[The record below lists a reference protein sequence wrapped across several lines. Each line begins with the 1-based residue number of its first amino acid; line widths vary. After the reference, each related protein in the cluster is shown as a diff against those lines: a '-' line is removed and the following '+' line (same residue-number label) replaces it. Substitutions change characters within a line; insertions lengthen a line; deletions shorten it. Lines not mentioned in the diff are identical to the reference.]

1 MGNSL
6 NDVCDRL
13 QEKLGLLDEAVKELK
28 EALINAQESLGMSI
42 AEIERAIEQISRLG
56 AECLMEQVIERSLEY
71 ELKKISLE
79 DYKICSEPAERDPYP
94 PYRERLHPRKHWQ
107 RKPYW
112 LRTRSNP
119 KKKAIIKPESLNANE
134 VNLLQKR
141 IFNRIKNKKLWV
153 IFQSKKTF

>member
-42 AEIERAIEQISRLG
+42 AEFERAIEQISRLG
-56 AECLMEQVIERSLEY
+56 AECLMAQVIERSLEY

-79 DYKICSEPAERDPYP
+79 DYEICSEPAERNPYP
-94 PYRERLHPRKHWQ
+94 PYRDCLLYTSPSPRD
-107 RKPYW
+107 
-112 LRTRSNP
+112 
-119 KKKAIIKPESLNANE
+119 
-134 VNLLQKR
+134 
-141 IFNRIKNKKLWV
+141 
-153 IFQSKKTF
+153 

>member
-42 AEIERAIEQISRLG
+42 AEFERAIEQISRLG
-56 AECLMEQVIERSLEY
+56 AECLMAQVIERSLEY

-79 DYKICSEPAERDPYP
+79 DYEICSEPAERNPYT

-112 LRTRSNP
+112 QNPEQPEEKGLSLSLRG
-119 KKKAIIKPESLNANE
+119 
-134 VNLLQKR
+134 
-141 IFNRIKNKKLWV
+141 
-153 IFQSKKTF
+153 